1 MTTLAK
7 RLDTH
12 FAACAAAAAG
22 AAMLGGAQEANAA
35 IVYSGLVNISIP
47 NTFAGVYLNI
57 VTGLTTGSG
66 STNVGMDFNPYNG
79 GGNMWQGPGTANRAV
94 AGVPATSAANLA
106 FGAPINGASPF
117 VVGAFPTMGNF
128 AVGVS
133 GYFGLRFLRESDSAT
148 LYGWVRMTKGTN
160 PATPGLIHEY
170 AYDDAATGGSILAGQ
185 VPGPGSLALLALGAL
200 SLRGRK
206 RN

>member
-35 IVYSGLVNISIP
+35 IVYSGIVNITIP

-57 VTGLTTGSG
+57 VTGLTTATGG
-66 STNVGMDFNPYNG
+66 ANVGMDFNPYNVG
-79 GGNMWQGPGTANRAV
+79 ASMWQGPGTANRAV
-94 AGVPATSAANLA
+94 QGGVVGSAANLA
-106 FGAPINGASPF
+106 FGAPISGASTF
-117 VVGAFPTMGNF
+117 VAGAYPTMGNF

-133 GYFGLRFLRESDSAT
+133 GYFGLRFLRETDSAT
-148 LYGWVRMTKGTN
+148 LHGWVRMTKGTN
-160 PATPGLIHEY
+160 PTTTGLIHEY
-170 AYDDAATGGSILAGQ
+170 AYENVAGGTILAGDI
-185 VPGPGSLALLALGAL
+185 PGPGSLALLALGAL
-200 SLRGRK
+200 GLRGRK